1 MVCNL
6 EVASHFRIKLRS
18 TCNMGTHTRGVR
30 KGFSSDITC
39 LYPKGFFW
47 KFAKEGLIYMFQ
59 AALSAATC
67 LVCAASKTSFFTHF
81 ISILP
86 LKQLQMSLNLF
97 NTFPYKTCYI
107 NKFFYKNYLCTPSKF
122 SLYFYAS
129 NYHAT
134 RKEVQN
140 TLKLL

>member
-47 KFAKEGLIYMFQ
+47 KFAKEGLIYMFY

-67 LVCAASKTSFFTHF
+67 LVCAASKTSFFHSFHLYSTLETTSNEFELVQH
-81 ISILP
+81 ISIKDL
-86 LKQLQMSLNLF
+86 
-97 NTFPYKTCYI
+97 
-107 NKFFYKNYLCTPSKF
+107 
-122 SLYFYAS
+122 LY
-129 NYHAT
+129 
-134 RKEVQN
+134 
-140 TLKLL
+140 

>member
-1 MVCNL
+1 MVCYL

-18 TCNMGTHTRGVR
+18 MCNMGTHTRGVR

-39 LYPKGFFW
+39 FYPKGFFW
-47 KFAKEGLIYMFQ
+47 KFAKEGLIDMFQ

-67 LVCAASKTSFFTHF
+67 LVCAASNTSFFTYF

-86 LKQLQMSLNLF
+86 LQQLQMSLNLL
-97 NTFPYKTCYI
+97 NTFPYKTCYMD
-107 NKFFYKNYLCTPSKF
+107 KFFHKNYPCTPSKF
-122 SLYFYAS
+122 SLCVPAS

-140 TLKLL
+140 TWKLL